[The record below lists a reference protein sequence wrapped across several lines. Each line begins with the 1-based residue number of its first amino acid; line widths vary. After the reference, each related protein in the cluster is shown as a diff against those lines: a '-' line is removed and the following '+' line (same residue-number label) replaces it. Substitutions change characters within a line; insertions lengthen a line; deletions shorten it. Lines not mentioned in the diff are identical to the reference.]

1 MHLVEHAPPAPL
13 AAVAAWLHA
22 ALLWLM
28 PIDEE

>member
-1 MHLVEHAPPAPL
+1 MHLVEHPPAPL
-13 AAVAAWLHA
+13 AVLAAWLHA